1 MKKISALLFALTLL
15 FLTGCSAEQSKEK
28 SSKDTKVSHEE
39 SGDSQDNKK
48 KDDEEKDSTD
58 SATSSEENYIEA
70 GTMISKG
77 TVIKV
82 KSKGKEEAQI
92 PDFADCTVSEYKNR
106 LEKAGISDFNYQ
118 FIASNG
124 YYGKPNSIIELQ
136 VQGKKIYPGDIF
148 SNKEGKKLTVYYIPE
163 DGEMPSTSAVSQTTS
178 AVATTEPVSTSA
190 TTTVPV
196 ETTTAVPVVT
206 VPPTEAPTLPPAT
219 DPPATLPPIPPAT
232 DPPAP
237 LPTEEYIPPV
247 PVTDPPDD
255 PQYGW

>member
-1 MKKISALLFALTLL
+1 MKRLSTLLFALTLL
-15 FLTGCSAEQSKEK
+15 SLTGCSAEQSKEK

-58 SATSSEENYIEA
+58 SATSSEENDIEA
-70 GTMISKG
+70 ATMISKG

-82 KSKGKEEAQI
+82 KVSKGKEEAQI

-163 DGEMPSTSAVSQTTS
+163 DGEMPSTSAVSQITS

-219 DPPATLPPIPPAT
+219 DPPATLPP
-232 DPPAP
+232 
-237 LPTEEYIPPV
+237 EEYIPPATRPPATEYIP
-247 PVTDPPDD
+247 PVTDPPPDD

>member
-1 MKKISALLFALTLL
+1 MKRLSTLLFALTLL
-15 FLTGCSAEQSKEK
+15 SLTGCSAEQSKEK

-82 KSKGKEEAQI
+82 KVSKGKEEAQI

-178 AVATTEPVSTSA
+178 AVTTTEPVSTSA

-219 DPPATLPPIPPAT
+219 DPPATLPPAT
-232 DPPAP
+232 
-237 LPTEEYIPPV
+237 EYIPPV
-247 PVTDPPDD
+247 TDTPPDD
-255 PQYGW
+255 PQFGEW